1 MTGSPTSP
9 WRQLVAALRRRLP
22 WWPQPGR
29 LQPEENRSD
38 QLDQEI
44 AQFQQRLVEAAFSDD
59 GGVGGIPFGKG
70 GSETAYLAH
79 PARVLVR
86 ERDRADLDAFFDE
99 RTEIYEGRGR
109 TEDVVPGE
117 LVGYELP
124 TRRVD
129 GGRDARATLDEIEEV
144 LGRDVVMPD
153 HIVYV
158 TPQGIG
164 KLCPAGEPELPLG
177 KGPVPALTDKS
188 QAGDGILVSVVDTGW
203 YRAGSRNP
211 ETPWLRDRIL
221 GDEETVDPEDIHSY
235 AGHGNF
241 VGGVIRCLA
250 PATELD
256 FEGVL
261 TRAGAVYE
269 SVIARELNEAL
280 TSQNRPDL
288 ISVSAGCYTRNNAGL
303 LAFTILME
311 LFNLADGAD
320 APLVVAAAGNDA
332 SDRPF
337 FPAAYRWVTAVG
349 ALEEDMSVA
358 AFSNVGDWV
367 DVYAHGSK
375 LVNAFPTGTYFC
387 KEPGPTQGEQRDFT
401 GLAQWSGTSFAT
413 PIVTGAVA
421 AHMTESGETSPRA
434 AVEALIA
441 GGRPFTDSRVP
452 QGVAVGPPFI

>member
-1 MTGSPTSP
+1 MTGSPVSP
-9 WRQLVAALRRRLP
+9 WQQLVAVLRRRLP
-22 WWPQPGR
+22 WWPQSRASLPA
-29 LQPEENRSD
+29 EDRSD
-38 QLDQEI
+38 LLEQEI
-44 AQFQQRLVEAAFSDD
+44 AEFQQRLVAAAFDED

-86 ERDRADLDAFFDE
+86 EADRGDLDAFFDE
-99 RTEIYEGRGR
+99 RTEVYEGRGR
-109 TEDVVPGE
+109 AEDVVAGG
-117 LVGYELP
+117 LVAYELP

-129 GGRDARATLDEIEEV
+129 GGRDMPATLDEIEEV
-144 LGRDVVMPD
+144 LGRGVVMPD

-177 KGPVPALTDKS
+177 KGPVPALTDDTG
-188 QAGDGILVSVVDTGW
+188 AGDGILVSVVDTGW
-203 YRAGSRNP
+203 YRAGSENP
-211 ETPWLRDRIL
+211 ETPWLHDRIV

-241 VGGVIRCLA
+241 VGGIIRCLA
-250 PATELD
+250 PGTELD

-280 TSQNRPDL
+280 TSASRPEL

-303 LAFTILME
+303 LAFTVLME
-311 LFNLADGAD
+311 LFELAEGPD

-413 PIVTGAVA
+413 PIVTGAIA
-421 AHMTESGETSPRA
+421 AHMTRTGERSPRA
-434 AVEALIA
+434 AAYALIA
-441 GGRPFTDSRVP
+441 GGREFSDPRVP
-452 QGVAVGPPFI
+452 QGVAVGPPFV